1 MCNGCGYGYLV
12 IMYDVFRKCQDVRI
26 VLEER
31 ETNRELVYIVSTV
44 VRVVFREAQNGY
56 MQVNIGVLGYV
67 MRVLERRDNIDVFSI
82 SFSTLER
89 ESNLEKNGRRFR

>member
-1 MCNGCGYGYLV
+1 
-12 IMYDVFRKCQDVRI
+12 MYDVFRKCQDVRI

-44 VRVVFREAQNGY
+44 VRVVFRETQNGCKR
-56 MQVNIGVLGYV
+56 VNVGVLEYV
-67 MRVLERRDNIDVFSI
+67 MRVLERWIYIHVFSI